1 MASRTAQG
9 TQFKLGVQMTPPSLN
24 KFLRTIDFT
33 IALPHECEDILMSE
47 EEGRKALR
55 EEWLRPVRLFF
66 TTGKPENLEFL
77 GVYFR
82 RAMYLVVS
90 RARWSK
96 LKFWERKIW
105 SAREIVEMFAVE
117 EILQLWV
124 ESKELDVVVS
134 GSKGEM
140 RTTISVSTREA

>member
-1 MASRTAQG
+1 MANRTAQG
-9 TQFKLGVQMTPPSLN
+9 TQFKLGVQMTLPSLN
-24 KFLRTIDFT
+24 KFLRTVDFT
-33 IALPHECEDILMSE
+33 MALPYECEATLMSE

-55 EEWLRPVRLFF
+55 EEWLRPLRMFF
-66 TTGKPENLEFL
+66 TTGKPECLEFL

-82 RAMYLVVS
+82 PAMYLVVV

-96 LKFWERKIW
+96 LKFWERKNW
-105 SAREIVEMFAVE
+105 CAREIVETFAVE
-117 EILQLWV
+117 EILELWE

-134 GSKGEM
+134 GTYGES

>member
-24 KFLRTIDFT
+24 KFLRTVDFT
-33 IALPHECEDILMSE
+33 IALPYECEATLMSE
-47 EEGRKALR
+47 EEGRKTLR
-55 EEWLRPVRLFF
+55 EEWVRPVRLFF

-82 RAMYLVVS
+82 PAMCLVVS

-96 LKFWERKIW
+96 LKFWERMNR

-117 EILQLWV
+117 EILELWLD
-124 ESKELDVVVS
+124 SKELDVVVS
-134 GSKGEM
+134 GLKGEM